1 MDHRVAVEVVNELDD
16 ALFQFVFRGDAD
28 VTKYRARGF
37 GKEALDKIEPG
48 AVLGREHE
56 LKTFVRSGRQPSLG
70 FFGDVRR
77 VIAVAAG

>member
-28 VTKYRARGF
+28 VAKYGARGF

-48 AVLGREHE
+48 ACLGVN
-56 LKTFVRSGRQPSLG
+56 TN
-70 FFGDVRR
+70 
-77 VIAVAAG
+77 